1 MLTHEE
7 IEAKKQLFGIK
18 VILIIDIILF
28 SIAFI
33 IVVFASFDEA
43 YYYGAVSGFRLFLTN
58 LLVYGGLT
66 YMASMGLVGLNNR
79 KKYSVPI
86 CRAALI
92 LTGLVP
98 ILFFWSRLKNPL
110 VKRYLNYGFEV
121 IKEELTNNSTGKT
134 ETQLKIESFKGSA
147 LDKNYKKIF
156 NICFYSVIGCIV
168 FIIFLSFFRNGASPA
183 SVLGTI
189 MDIFFN
195 FWIWLFI
202 IFIFI
207 FRKKHK
213 AWALVVSIIFGFI
226 TIIAA
231 LGSIITF

>member
-156 NICFYSVIGCIV
+156 NICFYSVIGCV
-168 FIIFLSFFRNGASPA
+168 AFIIFLSFFIYLNWAGFI
-183 SVLGTI
+183 GTI
-189 MDIFFN
+189 LDIFLN
-195 FWIWLFI
+195 IWIWIFM

-207 FRKKHK
+207 FRKNHK
-213 AWALVVSIIFGFI
+213 VWALVVSIIFGFI
-226 TIIAA
+226 TIIAT

>member
-18 VILIIDIILF
+18 VILIIDTILF
-28 SIAFI
+28 SIIFI
-33 IVVFASFDEA
+33 IGVGASFDNA
-43 YYYGAVSGFRLFLTN
+43 YNYGAVSGVFLFLAN
-58 LLVYGGLT
+58 LIVYGGLT

-79 KKYSVPI
+79 KNYSIPI

-156 NICFYSVIGCIV
+156 NICFYSVIGWV
-168 FIIFLSFFRNGASPA
+168 TFIIFLSFFIYLNWADF
-183 SVLGTI
+183 LGTI
-189 MDIFFN
+189 LGIFIN
-195 FWIWLFI
+195 FWIWLFM
-202 IFIFI
+202 IFISI
-207 FRKKHK
+207 FRKNHK
-213 AWALVVSIIFGFI
+213 AWALVVSIIFGFS
-226 TIIAA
+226 TIMATMYPF
-231 LGSIITF
+231 ITF